1 MRLLD
6 IIKSSADHLE
16 ESGVPEALLDAELLA
31 LQASGMERLRAYID
45 NPEIDRSLQS
55 KINRLVKRR
64 TSGEPLQY
72 IIGHVDFLG
81 LDIRVGKGVLIPRP
95 ETELLVQEAIKAV
108 KSKALSVNSPKK
120 NSLRVTHHAS
130 RPLLMGK
137 EENSSRITHYAS
149 RSFLDLC
156 TGSGCIALSLAKEFP
171 DAQVYATDISA
182 KALKYAV
189 GNADRNGIRNV
200 TFLKGSLF
208 DPVPE
213 HISFDLITANP
224 PYIKSSDIAGL
235 QREVRDWEP
244 VKALNGGA
252 DGLDYYRKILSKA
265 AGYLKESGWIFFEL
279 GFGQSEA
286 VAEIAGRSGFR
297 NITVVKDFAG
307 IDRVLKAEKQAVQSS
322 HLQG

>member
-6 IIKSSADHLE
+6 IIKKSSGHLE
-16 ESGVPEALLDAELLA
+16 KAGVEDALVDAELLVLHA
-31 LQASGMERLRAYID
+31 AGRDRLSAYMD
-45 NPEIDRSLQS
+45 NPEVDRSLVS
-55 KINRLVKRR
+55 HIDRLVERR
-64 TSGEPLQY
+64 AGGEPLQY
-72 IIGHVDFLG
+72 IIGHVEFLG

-95 ETELLVQEAIKAV
+95 ETELLVEEAIKAV
-108 KSKALSVNSPKK
+108 KRNE
-120 NSLRVTHHAS
+120 LRVK
-130 RPLLMGK
+130 G
-137 EENSSRITHYAS
+137 EEKNASRITHHAS

-171 DAQVYATDISA
+171 DAQVYATDVSA

-189 GNADRNGIRNV
+189 GNAGLNGIKNV
-200 TFLKGSLF
+200 TFLRGSLF
-208 DPVPE
+208 GPLPE

-224 PYIKSSDIAGL
+224 PYIRSADIAGL
-235 QREVRDWEP
+235 QKEVRREP

-265 AGYLKESGWIFFEL
+265 AGYMHEGGWIFFEL

-297 NITVVKDFAG
+297 NITIIKDFAG

>member
-6 IIKSSADHLE
+6 IIKTSSEYLE
-16 ESGVPEALLDAELLA
+16 KAGVEDALVDAELLA
-31 LQASGMERLRAYID
+31 LHAVGRDRLGAYID
-45 NPEIDRSLQS
+45 NPEIDRALVSR
-55 KINRLVKRR
+55 INRLVKRR
-64 TSGEPLQY
+64 AGGEPLQY
-72 IIGHVDFLG
+72 IIGHVEFLG

-95 ETELLVQEAIKAV
+95 ETELLVQEAVAAV
-108 KSKALSVNSPKK
+108 KGKASGVNSPRK
-120 NSLRVTHHAS
+120 NTSRFRPHA
-130 RPLLMGK
+130 L
-137 EENSSRITHYAS
+137 

-171 DAQVYATDISA
+171 DALVYATDISA

-189 GNADRNGIRNV
+189 ENAGLNGIKNI

-208 DPVPE
+208 GPVPE

-235 QREVRDWEP
+235 QREVRREP
-244 VKALNGGA
+244 VKALNGGT
-252 DGLDYYRKILSKA
+252 DGLDYYREILSTA

-286 VAEIAGRSGFR
+286 VAEIAGRAGFK
-297 NITVVKDFAG
+297 NIMVVKDFAG
-307 IDRVLKAEKQAVQSS
+307 IDRVLKAEK
-322 HLQG
+322 

>member
-16 ESGVPEALLDAELLA
+16 KSGVPEALADAELLA

-64 TSGEPLQY
+64 AGGEPLQY
-72 IIGHVDFLG
+72 IIGHVEFLG

-95 ETELLVQEAIKAV
+95 ETELLVSEAVSQARSPKSEV
-108 KSKALSVNSPKK
+108 KSCKK
-120 NSLRVTHHAS
+120 DPSAFSLQ
-130 RPLLMGK
+130 PLA
-137 EENSSRITHYAS
+137 I
-149 RSFLDLC
+149 LDLC

-171 DAQVYATDISA
+171 DAQVYAADVSA
-182 KALKYAV
+182 KALKYAE
-189 GNADRNGIRNV
+189 GNADRNGIKNV

-208 DPVPE
+208 GPVPE

-235 QREVRDWEP
+235 QKEVRREP
-244 VKALNGGA
+244 AKALNGGR
-252 DGLDYYRKILSKA
+252 DGLDFYRKILSKA
-265 AGYLKESGWIFFEL
+265 AGYLKEAGWIFFEL

-286 VAEIAGRSGFR
+286 VAEIAGRSGFK
-297 NITVVKDFAG
+297 NITVIKDFAG
-307 IDRVLKAEKQAVQSS
+307 IDRVLKAEK
-322 HLQG
+322 